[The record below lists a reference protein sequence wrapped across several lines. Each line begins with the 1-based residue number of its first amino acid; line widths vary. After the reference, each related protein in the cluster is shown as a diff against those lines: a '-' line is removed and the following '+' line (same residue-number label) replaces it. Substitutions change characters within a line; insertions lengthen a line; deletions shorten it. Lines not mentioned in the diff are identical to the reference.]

1 MGVQTLNM
9 LAIDFGASSGRAMSG
24 SFDGTKISV
33 QEIHRFVNDP
43 VRLGGSLYWDFL
55 RLFHELKVGIRSFKQ
70 QYFTSPS
77 SIAVD
82 TWGVDFGLVNS
93 AGHLLG
99 NPYHYRDDRTTGMME
114 ELFKIV
120 PKTTLFQQTGIQP
133 LQFNTIVQ
141 LYAMLRGQGLP
152 TQEDTNLLFMPD
164 LFQYYLS
171 GERVTE
177 YTIASTSGLLDPVS
191 QDWCTGIMEQL
202 GIPKSLFTPIVMPGT
217 KVGLL
222 RNELCDE
229 LQIDSV
235 PIVVTTS
242 HDTASAVVSVPT
254 TEQDYAY
261 ISCGT
266 WSLMGIETDKPVITE
281 QSEKWSFTNEGGA
294 GQKIR
299 LLKNIMGLW
308 LLQEC
313 KRQWELES
321 EVLTFAQMQDMAL
334 RQKGHLCYVNPDDPA
349 FLAPDHMP
357 NRIRNFC
364 KISGQ
369 YIPQT
374 KAEIVRCVLDSLAMK
389 FKQTLEEAEVL
400 SGRRLNQ
407 IHMVGGGIQNTLLC
421 QLTSNATGRVVIA
434 GPTEATAIGNLM
446 MQAMA
451 HGEVRD
457 IAQIRQ
463 VVIDSFPPEVYSP
476 MEEDVWQVAYM
487 KFSKVCRFTERG

>member
-1 MGVQTLNM
+1 M
-9 LAIDFGASSGRAMSG
+9 
-24 SFDGTKISV
+24 
-33 QEIHRFVNDP
+33 DP
-43 VRLGGSLYWDFL
+43 VGR
-55 RLFHELKVGIRSFKQ
+55 
-70 QYFTSPS
+70 
-77 SIAVD
+77 
-82 TWGVDFGLVNS
+82 
-93 AGHLLG
+93 
-99 NPYHYRDDRTTGMME
+99 
-114 ELFKIV
+114 
-120 PKTTLFQQTGIQP
+120 
-133 LQFNTIVQ
+133 
-141 LYAMLRGQGLP
+141 
-152 TQEDTNLLFMPD
+152 
-164 LFQYYLS
+164 
-171 GERVTE
+171 
-177 YTIASTSGLLDPVS
+177 
-191 QDWCTGIMEQL
+191 DWCTGILEQL
-202 GIPKSLFTPIVMPGT
+202 SLPKSLFTSIVMPGT
-217 KVGLL
+217 KVGSL

-229 LQIDSV
+229 LQIEAV

-242 HDTASAVVSVPT
+242 HDTASAVVSVPA
-254 TEQDYAY
+254 TEKDYAY

-313 KRQWELES
+313 KRQWELEG
-321 EVLTFAQMQDMAL
+321 EVLTFPQMQDMAL
-334 RQKGHLCYVNPDDPA
+334 RQKGHLCYVNPDDPV

-357 NRIRNFC
+357 DRIRNFC

-369 YIPQT
+369 YVPQT

-421 QLTSNATGRVVIA
+421 QLTSNATSRLVIA
-434 GPTEATAIGNLM
+434 GPTEATAIGNIM

-451 HGEVRD
+451 HREVRD

-476 MEEDVWQVAYM
+476 KEENVWQEAYQR
-487 KFSKVCRFTERG
+487 FVRVCTARH